1 MTLVAIDLKA
11 EDSVCKN
18 LKSCSAWAN
27 SKTGNVYILGNLE
40 RRTLKIEKDF
50 DVSEGDADLI
60 FSYLLG
66 QNDFARIKRD
76 NGTYDIV
83 PIRELKNFQF
93 PTIKDEEL
101 KPNLDFYTMEFPLSN
116 KAKVRNA
123 MIMFKKYLSK
133 NGRILESADGTKIT
147 VTETGVQL
155 ILIKSLVAELN
166 K

>member
-1 MTLVAIDLKA
+1 
-11 EDSVCKN
+11 
-18 LKSCSAWAN
+18 
-27 SKTGNVYILGNLE
+27 
-40 RRTLKIEKDF
+40 
-50 DVSEGDADLI
+50 
-60 FSYLLG
+60 
-66 QNDFARIKRD
+66 
-76 NGTYDIV
+76 
-83 PIRELKNFQF
+83 
-93 PTIKDEEL
+93 
-101 KPNLDFYTMEFPLSN
+101 MEFPLSN